1 MKLVRIVA
9 VAAAVGLAVAFIGV
23 GRPDRAS
30 GRPATSQGA
39 RTISVSGTGSVQ
51 AVPDRAQFSF
61 GVTTQGTTAVQA
73 LAANASLARKVIAA
87 LKATGVPASDI
98 RTDSVQLSPNVSDDG
113 STIVGYSATNSVSAT
128 LRELGKAGSVVDAA
142 VEAGANQVSGPSLVR
157 SDQNALYRSALRAAV
172 ANARAKA
179 QALARA
185 SDVSLGSV
193 QSVVEG
199 SAAPPPVPLEK
210 AAGDMAA
217 STPIEPG
224 TQTIEADVTVEF
236 AVG

>member
-1 MKLVRIVA
+1 M
-9 VAAAVGLAVAFIGV
+9 
-23 GRPDRAS
+23 
-30 GRPATSQGA
+30 
-39 RTISVSGTGSVQ
+39 Q

-179 QALARA
+179 QALALA
-185 SDVSLGSV
+185 SGVSLGSV
-193 QSVVEG
+193 QNVVEG

-210 AAGDMAA
+210 ASGDMAA